1 MALTQT
7 MVKVQ
12 NISKDEN
19 GHPTDL
25 FGTEQIVT
33 YKAFLY
39 LTDRY
44 KLLFQCDELGNEIP
58 GNPNLHPEYRTAI
71 KEKVVAP
78 ADDVRVK
85 VAQEQKP
92 AVKRGRKPKAKVDQ
106 EQIEQTA

>member
-1 MALTQT
+1 MALTQI

-19 GHPTDL
+19 GHPTEL

-44 KLLFQCDELGNEIP
+44 KLLFQCDENGNEIP
-58 GNPNLHPEYRTAI
+58 GNPNLHPEYRTTTV
-71 KEKVVAP
+71 KEVVAP
-78 ADDVRVK
+78 AADVRVETK
-85 VAQEQKP
+85 QEQKP
-92 AVKRGRKPKAKVDQ
+92 KAKPGPKPKAKVDQ

>member
-1 MALTQT
+1 MALTQI

-44 KLLFQCDELGNEIP
+44 KLLFQCDENGNEIP
-58 GNPNLHPEYRTAI
+58 GNPNLHPEYRMAI
-71 KEKVVAP
+71 KENLAAP
-78 ADDVRVK
+78 AVSVRVEK
-85 VAQEQKP
+85 QQEIKP
-92 AVKRGRKPKAKVDQ
+92 AAKRGPKPKAKVDQ

>member
-1 MALTQT
+1 MALTQI

-19 GHPTDL
+19 GHPTEL

-44 KLLFQCDELGNEIP
+44 KLLFQCDENGNEIP
-58 GNPNLHPEYRTAI
+58 GNPNLHPEYRTTV
-71 KEKVVAP
+71 KKVVAP
-78 ADDVRVK
+78 AADVRVETK
-85 VAQEQKP
+85 QEQKP
-92 AVKRGRKPKAKVDQ
+92 ALKRGPKPKPKVDQ
-106 EQIEQTA
+106 EQIEQIA